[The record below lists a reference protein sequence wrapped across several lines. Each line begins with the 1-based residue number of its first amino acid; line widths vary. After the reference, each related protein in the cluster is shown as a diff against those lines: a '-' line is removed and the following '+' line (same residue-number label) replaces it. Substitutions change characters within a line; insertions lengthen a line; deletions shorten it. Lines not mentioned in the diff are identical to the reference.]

1 MMDELGKIF
10 YDATIDRM
18 EMHEYEF
25 SKGIGKKKH
34 EEEMDATHKWDVI
47 LKKLTPEEQNIFEE
61 YSNARASA
69 ESARNKHLYESG
81 FKDGVKVLKELM
93 SW

>member
-1 MMDELGKIF
+1 MMDDLARIF

-25 SKGIGKKKH
+25 SKGIGKKKN
-34 EEEMDATHKWDVI
+34 EEELKATHKWETV
-47 LKKLTPEEQNIFEE
+47 LEKLTPEERTLFEE

-69 ESARNKHLYESG
+69 EAARNKHLYESG